1 MLHDATEVAILEKC
15 KQSTRCHNNKK
26 VSVITKIYLVP

>member
-15 KQSTRCHNNKK
+15 KQSRCHNNKR